1 MKKIQIANTDMTAS
15 QIILGCMRINE
26 AGKNPVEI
34 IQTAYDHGINFF
46 DHADIYGKGECETI
60 FAQAL
65 KATSISRSDIYL
77 QSKVGIRPGIAFD
90 FSKAH
95 IIEAVEGSLKRLDTD
110 YLDAL
115 LLHRPD
121 TLVEPEE
128 VAEAF
133 SQLEKAGKVRAFGV
147 SNQNPGQIELLKT
160 AVKQPLNINQLQ
172 FGLKHTGMIDAGINV
187 NMENQAG
194 LVRDGGILEYSRL
207 HDMTIQAWSP
217 FQYGFFEGVFVGN
230 TEKFPELNAK
240 LQELADQYKVTPSG
254 IAVAFINRHPAKIQT
269 ILGTMTP
276 SRIIEAT
283 EAADIVLTRE
293 EWYSLYMAAGNIL
306 P

>member
-1 MKKIQIANTDMTAS
+1 MKKNKIANTDMTAS
-15 QIILGCMRINE
+15 QLILGCMRINE
-26 AGKNPVEI
+26 PGKNPVET

-46 DHADIYGKGECETI
+46 DHADIYGAGECETI
-60 FAQAL
+60 FAKAL
-65 KATSISRSDIYL
+65 KETSISRSDIYL
-77 QSKVGIRPGIAFD
+77 QSKVGIKPGIAFD
-90 FSKAH
+90 FSKQH
-95 IIEAVEGSLKRLDTD
+95 IIKAVEGSLKRLDTD

-133 SQLEKAGKVRAFGV
+133 SQLEKSGKVRAFGV

-194 LVRDGGILEYSRL
+194 LVRDGGILEYSRI
-207 HDMTIQAWSP
+207 HDITIQAWSP

-230 TEKFPELNAK
+230 DEKFPELNAR
-240 LQELADQYKVTPSG
+240 LLELAEQYKVTPSG

-269 ILGTMTP
+269 VLGTMTP

>member
-1 MKKIQIANTDMTAS
+1 MKKIKIANTDMTAS
-15 QIILGCMRINE
+15 QLILGCMRINE
-26 AGKNPVEI
+26 SGKNPVET

-46 DHADIYGKGECETI
+46 DHADIYGDGECETI
-60 FAQAL
+60 FSKAL
-65 KATSISRSDIYL
+65 KETSISRSDIYL
-77 QSKVGIRPGIAFD
+77 QSKVGIKPGIAFD
-90 FSKAH
+90 FSKQR

-194 LVRDGGILEYSRL
+194 LVRDGGILEYSRI

-230 TEKFPELNAK
+230 DEKFPELNAR
-240 LQELADQYKVTPSG
+240 LLELAEQYKVTPSG
-254 IAVAFINRHPAKIQT
+254 IAVAFINRHPAKFQT
-269 ILGTMTP
+269 VLGTMTP

>member
-26 AGKNPVEI
+26 AGNNPVET

-46 DHADIYGKGECETI
+46 DHADIYGAGECETI

-65 KATSISRSDIYL
+65 KETSISRSDIYL
-77 QSKVGIRPGIAFD
+77 QSKVGIKPGIAFD
-90 FSKAH
+90 FSKQH

-194 LVRDGGILEYSRL
+194 LVRDGGILEYSRI

-230 TEKFPELNAK
+230 TEKFPELNAR
-240 LQELADQYKVTPSG
+240 LLELADQYKVTPSG
-254 IAVAFINRHPAKIQT
+254 IAAAFINRHPAKMQT

-276 SRIIEAT
+276 PRIMEAT
-283 EAADIVLTRE
+283 ESADIVLTRE

>member
-26 AGKNPVEI
+26 AGKNPVKT

-46 DHADIYGKGECETI
+46 DHADIYGAGECETI

-65 KATSISRSDIYL
+65 KETSISRSDIYL
-77 QSKVGIRPGIAFD
+77 QSKVGIKPGVAFD
-90 FSKAH
+90 FSKQH

-194 LVRDGGILEYSRL
+194 LVRDGGILEYSRI

-230 TEKFPELNAK
+230 TEKFPELNAR
-240 LQELADQYKVTPSG
+240 LLELADQYKVTPSG
-254 IAVAFINRHPAKIQT
+254 IAVAFTNRHPAKMQT

>member
-1 MKKIQIANTDMTAS
+1 MKKIKIANTDMTAS
-15 QIILGCMRINE
+15 QLILGCMRINE
-26 AGKNPVEI
+26 SGKNPVET

-46 DHADIYGKGECETI
+46 DHADIYGDGECETI
-60 FAQAL
+60 FSKAL
-65 KATSISRSDIYL
+65 KETSISRSDIYL
-77 QSKVGIRPGIAFD
+77 QSKVGIKPGIAFD
-90 FSKAH
+90 FSKQH

-194 LVRDGGILEYSRL
+194 LVRDGGILEYSRI

-230 TEKFPELNAK
+230 DEKFLELNAR
-240 LQELADQYKVTPSG
+240 LLELAEQYKVTPSG
-254 IAVAFINRHPAKIQT
+254 IAVAFINRHPAKFQT
-269 ILGTMTP
+269 VLGTMTP

>member
-1 MKKIQIANTDMTAS
+1 MKKIKIANTDMTAS
-15 QIILGCMRINE
+15 QLILGCMRINE
-26 AGKNPVEI
+26 SGKNPVET

-46 DHADIYGKGECETI
+46 DHADIYGAGECETI
-60 FAQAL
+60 FSKAL
-65 KATSISRSDIYL
+65 KETSISRSDIYL
-77 QSKVGIRPGIAFD
+77 QSKVGIKPGIAFE
-90 FSKAH
+90 FSKQH

-194 LVRDGGILEYSRL
+194 LVRDGGILEYSRI

-230 TEKFPELNAK
+230 DEKFPELNAR
-240 LQELADQYKVTPSG
+240 LLELAEQYKVTPSG
-254 IAVAFINRHPAKIQT
+254 IAVAFINRHPAKFQT
-269 ILGTMTP
+269 VLGTMTP

-283 EAADIVLTRE
+283 EAADILLTRE

>member
-26 AGKNPVEI
+26 AGNNPVET

-46 DHADIYGKGECETI
+46 DHADIYGAGECETI

-65 KATSISRSDIYL
+65 KETSISRSDIYL
-77 QSKVGIRPGIAFD
+77 QSKVGIKPGVAFD
-90 FSKAH
+90 FSKQH
-95 IIEAVEGSLKRLDTD
+95 IIEAVEGSLKSLDTD

-194 LVRDGGILEYSRL
+194 LVRDGGILEYSRI

-230 TEKFPELNAK
+230 TEKFPELNAR
-240 LQELADQYKVTPSG
+240 LLELADQYKVTPSG
-254 IAVAFINRHPAKIQT
+254 IAAAFINRHPAKMQT

>member
-95 IIEAVEGSLKRLDTD
+95 IIEAVEGSLKRLDMD

>member
-1 MKKIQIANTDMTAS
+1 MKQLNIANTEMKAS
-15 QIILGCMRINE
+15 QIVLGCMRMNE
-26 AGKNPVEI
+26 PGRDAAKI
-34 IQTAYDHGINFF
+34 IQTAYDHEINFF
-46 DHADIYGKGECETI
+46 DHADIYGGGECETI
-60 FAQAL
+60 FAKGL
-65 KATSISRSDIYL
+65 KETSISRSDIYL

-90 FSKAH
+90 FSKQH

-133 SQLEKAGKVRAFGV
+133 SMLEKAGKVRAFGV

-160 AVKQPLNINQLQ
+160 AVKQPLHINQLQ
-172 FGLKHTGMIDAGINV
+172 FGLKHTGMIDTGINV
-187 NMENQAG
+187 NMDNQAG
-194 LVRDGGILEYSRL
+194 LVRDSGILEYSRIQN
-207 HDMTIQAWSP
+207 MTIQAWSP
-217 FQYGFFEGVFVGN
+217 FQYGFFEGPFVGN

-240 LQELADQYKVTPSG
+240 LAELADQYKSTPSG
-254 IAVAFINRHPAKIQT
+254 IAIAFINRHPANMQT
-269 ILGTMTP
+269 IIGTMTT
-276 SRIIEAT
+276 SRIIEVT
-283 EAADIVLTRE
+283 DAADIVLTRD
-293 EWYSLYMAAGNIL
+293 EWYALYQAAGNLL

>member
-1 MKKIQIANTDMTAS
+1 MKKNKIANTDMTAS
-15 QIILGCMRINE
+15 QLILGCMRINE
-26 AGKNPVEI
+26 PGKNPVET

-46 DHADIYGKGECETI
+46 DHADIYGAGECETI
-60 FAQAL
+60 FAKAL
-65 KATSISRSDIYL
+65 KETSISRSDIYL
-77 QSKVGIRPGIAFD
+77 QSKVGIKPGIAFD
-90 FSKAH
+90 FSKQH
-95 IIEAVEGSLKRLDTD
+95 IIKAVEGSLKRLDTD

-194 LVRDGGILEYSRL
+194 LVRDGGILEYSRI

-230 TEKFPELNAK
+230 DEKFPELNAR
-240 LQELADQYKVTPSG
+240 LLELAEQYKVTPSG

-269 ILGTMTP
+269 VLGTMTP

>member
-1 MKKIQIANTDMTAS
+1 MKKIKIANTDMTAS
-15 QIILGCMRINE
+15 QLILGCMRINE
-26 AGKNPVEI
+26 SGKNPVET
-34 IQTAYDHGINFF
+34 IQTTYDHGINFF
-46 DHADIYGKGECETI
+46 DHADIYGDGECETI
-60 FAQAL
+60 FSKAL
-65 KATSISRSDIYL
+65 KETSISRSDIYL
-77 QSKVGIRPGIAFD
+77 QSKVGIKPGIAFD
-90 FSKAH
+90 FSKQH

-194 LVRDGGILEYSRL
+194 LVRDGGILEYSRI

-230 TEKFPELNAK
+230 DEKFPELNAR
-240 LQELADQYKVTPSG
+240 LLELAEQYKVTPSG
-254 IAVAFINRHPAKIQT
+254 IAVAFINRHPAKFQT
-269 ILGTMTP
+269 VLGTMTP

>member
-26 AGKNPVEI
+26 AGNNPVET

-46 DHADIYGKGECETI
+46 DHADIYGAGECETI

-65 KATSISRSDIYL
+65 KETSISRSDIYL
-77 QSKVGIRPGIAFD
+77 QSKVGIKPGIAFD
-90 FSKAH
+90 FSKQH
-95 IIEAVEGSLKRLDTD
+95 IIEAVEGSLKSLDTD

-194 LVRDGGILEYSRL
+194 LVRDGGILEYSRI

-230 TEKFPELNAK
+230 TEKFPELNAR
-240 LQELADQYKVTPSG
+240 LLELADQYKVTPSG
-254 IAVAFINRHPAKIQT
+254 IAAAFINRHPAKMQT

>member
-1 MKKIQIANTDMTAS
+1 MKKIKIANTDMTAS
-15 QIILGCMRINE
+15 QLILGCMRINE
-26 AGKNPVEI
+26 SGKNPVET

-46 DHADIYGKGECETI
+46 DHADIYGAGECETI
-60 FAQAL
+60 FSKAL
-65 KATSISRSDIYL
+65 KETSISRSDIYL
-77 QSKVGIRPGIAFD
+77 QSKVGIKPGIAFD
-90 FSKAH
+90 FSKQH

-194 LVRDGGILEYSRL
+194 LVRDGGILEYSRI

-230 TEKFPELNAK
+230 DEKFPELNAR
-240 LQELADQYKVTPSG
+240 LLELAEQYTVTPSG
-254 IAVAFINRHPAKIQT
+254 IAVAFINRHPAKFQT
-269 ILGTMTP
+269 VLGTMTP

-293 EWYSLYMAAGNIL
+293 EWYSFYMAAGNIL

>member
-1 MKKIQIANTDMTAS
+1 MKKIKIANTDMTAS
-15 QIILGCMRINE
+15 QLILGCMRINE
-26 AGKNPVEI
+26 SGKNPVET

-46 DHADIYGKGECETI
+46 DHADIYGAGECETI
-60 FAQAL
+60 FSKAL
-65 KATSISRSDIYL
+65 KETSISRSDIYL
-77 QSKVGIRPGIAFD
+77 QSKVGIKPGIAFE
-90 FSKAH
+90 FSKQH

-194 LVRDGGILEYSRL
+194 LVRDGGILEYSRI

-230 TEKFPELNAK
+230 DEKFPELNAR
-240 LQELADQYKVTPSG
+240 LLELAEQYKVTPSG
-254 IAVAFINRHPAKIQT
+254 IAVAFINRHPAKFQT
-269 ILGTMTP
+269 VLGTMTP

>member
-26 AGKNPVEI
+26 AGKNPGET

-46 DHADIYGKGECETI
+46 DHADIYGAGECETI

-65 KATSISRSDIYL
+65 KETSISRSDIYL
-77 QSKVGIRPGIAFD
+77 QSKVGIKPGVAFD
-90 FSKAH
+90 FSKQH

-194 LVRDGGILEYSRL
+194 LVRDGGILEYSRI

-230 TEKFPELNAK
+230 TEKFPELNAR
-240 LQELADQYKVTPSG
+240 LLELADQYKVTPSG
-254 IAVAFINRHPAKIQT
+254 IAVAFINRHPAKMQT

>member
-26 AGKNPVEI
+26 AGNNPVET

-46 DHADIYGKGECETI
+46 DHADIYGAGECETI

-65 KATSISRSDIYL
+65 KETSISRSDIYL
-77 QSKVGIRPGIAFD
+77 QSKVGIKPGVAFD
-90 FSKAH
+90 FSKQH
-95 IIEAVEGSLKRLDTD
+95 IIEAVEGSLKSLDTD

-194 LVRDGGILEYSRL
+194 LVRDGGILEYSRI

-230 TEKFPELNAK
+230 TEKFPELNAR
-240 LQELADQYKVTPSG
+240 LLELADQYKVTPSG
-254 IAVAFINRHPAKIQT
+254 IAVAFINRHPAKMQT

>member
-26 AGKNPVEI
+26 AGKNPVKT

-46 DHADIYGKGECETI
+46 DHADIYGAGECETI

-65 KATSISRSDIYL
+65 KETSISRSDIYL
-77 QSKVGIRPGIAFD
+77 QSKVGIKPGVAFD
-90 FSKAH
+90 FSKQH

-194 LVRDGGILEYSRL
+194 LVRDGGILEYSRI

-230 TEKFPELNAK
+230 TEKFPELNAR
-240 LQELADQYKVTPSG
+240 LLELADQYKVTPSG
-254 IAVAFINRHPAKIQT
+254 IAVAFINRHPAKMQT

>member
-1 MKKIQIANTDMTAS
+1 MKTIQIANTEMQAS
-15 QIILGCMRINE
+15 QIVLGCMRINGAAVKPAE
-26 AGKNPVEI
+26 V
-34 IQTAYDHGINFF
+34 IQTAYDNGINFF
-46 DHADIYGKGECETI
+46 DHADIYGRGDCETI

-90 FSKAH
+90 FSKQH
-95 IIEAVEGSLKRLDTD
+95 IIEAVEGSLKRLETD

-133 SQLEKAGKVRAFGV
+133 SALEKAGKVRAFGV

-160 AVKQPLNINQLQ
+160 AVKQPMHINQLQ

-194 LVRDGGILEYSRL
+194 LVRDGGILEYSRI

-230 TEKFPELNAK
+230 TDKFPELNAK
-240 LQELADQYKVTPSG
+240 LTELADQYSVTPSG
-254 IAVAFINRHPAKIQT
+254 IAVAFINRHPANMQT

-283 EAADIVLTRE
+283 DAADIVLTRE
-293 EWYSLYMAAGNIL
+293 EWYSLYLAAGNIL

>member
-1 MKKIQIANTDMTAS
+1 MKKNKIANTDMTAS
-15 QIILGCMRINE
+15 QLILGCMRINE
-26 AGKNPVEI
+26 PGKNPVET

-46 DHADIYGKGECETI
+46 DHADIYGAGECETI
-60 FAQAL
+60 FAKAL
-65 KATSISRSDIYL
+65 KETSISRSDIYL
-77 QSKVGIRPGIAFD
+77 QSKVGIKPGIAFD
-90 FSKAH
+90 FSKQH
-95 IIEAVEGSLKRLDTD
+95 IIKAVEGSLKRLDTD

-133 SQLEKAGKVRAFGV
+133 SQLEKSGKVRAFGV

-194 LVRDGGILEYSRL
+194 LVRDGGILEYSRI

-230 TEKFPELNAK
+230 DEKFPELNAR
-240 LQELADQYKVTPSG
+240 LLELAEQYKVTPSG

-269 ILGTMTP
+269 VLGTMTP

>member
-1 MKKIQIANTDMTAS
+1 MYANQRS
-15 QIILGCMRINE
+15 SN
-26 AGKNPVEI
+26 NPVET

-46 DHADIYGKGECETI
+46 DHADIYGAGECETI

-65 KATSISRSDIYL
+65 KETSISRSDIYL
-77 QSKVGIRPGIAFD
+77 QSKVGIKPGIAFD
-90 FSKAH
+90 FSKQH

-194 LVRDGGILEYSRL
+194 LVRDGGILEYSRI

-230 TEKFPELNAK
+230 TEKFPELNAR
-240 LQELADQYKVTPSG
+240 LLELADQYKVTPSG
-254 IAVAFINRHPAKIQT
+254 IAAAFINRHPAKMQT

>member
-26 AGKNPVEI
+26 AGNNPVET

-46 DHADIYGKGECETI
+46 DHADIYGAGECETI

-65 KATSISRSDIYL
+65 KETSISRSDIYL
-77 QSKVGIRPGIAFD
+77 QSKVGIKPGVAFD
-90 FSKAH
+90 FSKQH

-194 LVRDGGILEYSRL
+194 LVRDGGILEYSRI

-230 TEKFPELNAK
+230 TEKFPELNAR
-240 LQELADQYKVTPSG
+240 LLELADQYKVTPSG
-254 IAVAFINRHPAKIQT
+254 IAVAFINRHPAKMQT

>member
-1 MKKIQIANTDMTAS
+1 MREIQIANTGIKAS
-15 QIILGCMRINE
+15 QIVLGCMRMN
-26 AGKNPVEI
+26 APSLDTAAI
-34 IQTAYDHGINFF
+34 IQTAYDEGVNFF
-46 DHADIYGKGECETI
+46 DHADIYGGGDCETI
-60 FAQAL
+60 FAKGL
-65 KATSISRSDIYL
+65 KETTISRSDIYI

-133 SQLEKAGKVRAFGV
+133 SQLQKSGKVRAFGV
-147 SNQNPGQIELLKT
+147 SNQNPGQIELLRT
-160 AVKQPLNINQLQ
+160 AVKQTLSINQLQ

-187 NMENQAG
+187 NMQNQAG
-194 LVRDGGILEYSRL
+194 LVRDSGILEYSRIEN
-207 HDMTIQAWSP
+207 MTIQAWSP
-217 FQYGFFEGVFVGN
+217 FQYGFFEGPFVGN
-230 TEKFPELNAK
+230 TEKFPELNK
-240 LQELADQYKVTPSG
+240 RLEELAEQYDSTPSG
-254 IAVAFINRHPAKIQT
+254 IAIAFINRHPAKMQT
-269 ILGTMTP
+269 VIGTMNK
-276 SRIIEAT
+276 SRIMEVT
-283 EAADIVLTRE
+283 AASDIVLTRE
-293 EWYSLYMAAGNIL
+293 EWYSLYQAAGNVL

>member
-1 MKKIQIANTDMTAS
+1 MKKIKIANTDMTAS
-15 QIILGCMRINE
+15 QLILGCMRINE
-26 AGKNPVEI
+26 SGKNPVET

-46 DHADIYGKGECETI
+46 DHADIYGDGECETI
-60 FAQAL
+60 FSKAL
-65 KATSISRSDIYL
+65 KETSISRSDIYL
-77 QSKVGIRPGIAFD
+77 QSKVGIKPGIAFD
-90 FSKAH
+90 FSKQH

-172 FGLKHTGMIDAGINV
+172 FGLKHTGMIDTGINV

-194 LVRDGGILEYSRL
+194 LVRDGGILEYSRI

-230 TEKFPELNAK
+230 DEKFPELNAR
-240 LQELADQYKVTPSG
+240 LLELAEQYKVTPSG
-254 IAVAFINRHPAKIQT
+254 IAVAFINRHPAKFQT
-269 ILGTMTP
+269 VLGTMTP

>member
-115 LLHRPD
+115 LLRRPD

>member
-1 MKKIQIANTDMTAS
+1 MKKIKIANTDMTAS
-15 QIILGCMRINE
+15 QLILGCMRINE
-26 AGKNPVEI
+26 SGKNPVET

-46 DHADIYGKGECETI
+46 DHADIYGDGECETI
-60 FAQAL
+60 FSKAL
-65 KATSISRSDIYL
+65 KETSISRSDIYL
-77 QSKVGIRPGIAFD
+77 QSKVGIKPGIAFD
-90 FSKAH
+90 FSKQH

-194 LVRDGGILEYSRL
+194 LVRDGGILEYSRI

-230 TEKFPELNAK
+230 DEKFPELNAR
-240 LQELADQYKVTPSG
+240 LLELAEQYKETPSG
-254 IAVAFINRHPAKIQT
+254 IAVAFINRHPAKFQT
-269 ILGTMTP
+269 VLGTMTP

>member
-1 MKKIQIANTDMTAS
+1 MKTIQIANTEMQAS
-15 QIILGCMRINE
+15 QIVLGCMRING
-26 AGKNPVEI
+26 AAVNPAEV
-34 IQTAYDHGINFF
+34 IQTAYDNGINFF
-46 DHADIYGKGECETI
+46 DHADIYGRGDCETI

-65 KATSISRSDIYL
+65 KTTSISRSDIYL

-90 FSKAH
+90 FSKQH
-95 IIEAVEGSLKRLDTD
+95 IIEAVEGSLKRLETD

-133 SQLEKAGKVRAFGV
+133 STLEKAGKVRAFGV

-160 AVKQPLNINQLQ
+160 AVKQPMHINQLQ

-194 LVRDGGILEYSRL
+194 LVRDGGILEYSRI

-230 TEKFPELNAK
+230 TDKFPELNAK
-240 LQELADQYKVTPSG
+240 LTELADQYSVTPSG
-254 IAVAFINRHPAKIQT
+254 IAVAFINRHPANMQT

-283 EAADIVLTRE
+283 DAADIVLTRE
-293 EWYSLYMAAGNIL
+293 EWYSLYLAAGNIL

>member
-1 MKKIQIANTDMTAS
+1 MKKIKIANTDMTAS
-15 QIILGCMRINE
+15 QLILGCMRINE
-26 AGKNPVEI
+26 SGKNPVET

-46 DHADIYGKGECETI
+46 DHADIYGDGECETI
-60 FAQAL
+60 FSKAL
-65 KATSISRSDIYL
+65 KETSISRSDIYL
-77 QSKVGIRPGIAFD
+77 QSKVGIKPGIAFD
-90 FSKAH
+90 FSKQH

-147 SNQNPGQIELLKT
+147 SNQNTGQIELLKT

-194 LVRDGGILEYSRL
+194 LVRDGGILEYSRI

-230 TEKFPELNAK
+230 DEKFPELNAR
-240 LQELADQYKVTPSG
+240 LLEFAEQYKVTPSG
-254 IAVAFINRHPAKIQT
+254 IAVAFINRHPAKFQT
-269 ILGTMTP
+269 VLGTMTP

>member
-26 AGKNPVEI
+26 AGNNPVET

-46 DHADIYGKGECETI
+46 DHADIYGAGECETI

-65 KATSISRSDIYL
+65 KETSISRSDIYL
-77 QSKVGIRPGIAFD
+77 QSKVGIKPGVAFD
-90 FSKAH
+90 FSKQH

-194 LVRDGGILEYSRL
+194 LVRDGGILEYSRI

-230 TEKFPELNAK
+230 TEKFPELNAR
-240 LQELADQYKVTPSG
+240 LLELADQYKVTPSG
-254 IAVAFINRHPAKIQT
+254 IAAAFINRHPAKMQT

>member
-1 MKKIQIANTDMTAS
+1 MKKIKIANTDMTAS
-15 QIILGCMRINE
+15 QLILGCMRINE
-26 AGKNPVEI
+26 SGKNPVET

-46 DHADIYGKGECETI
+46 DHADIYGDGECETI
-60 FAQAL
+60 FSKAL
-65 KATSISRSDIYL
+65 KETSISRSDIYL
-77 QSKVGIRPGIAFD
+77 QSKVGIKPGIAFD
-90 FSKAH
+90 FSKQH
-95 IIEAVEGSLKRLDTD
+95 IIEAVEGSLKRLNTD

-194 LVRDGGILEYSRL
+194 LVRDGGILEYSRI

-230 TEKFPELNAK
+230 DEKFPELNAR
-240 LQELADQYKVTPSG
+240 LLELAEQYKVTPSG
-254 IAVAFINRHPAKIQT
+254 IAVAFINRHPAKFQT
-269 ILGTMTP
+269 VLGTMTP